1 MDTDLNNISVKI
13 KRELSDF
20 LGIDMEDVDDE
31 TSLKEDLHMD
41 PASITDYIE
50 ILSKAGFDTDRLDL
64 TEIETFGDLL
74 EALSSHT

>member
-1 MDTDLNNISVKI
+1 
-13 KRELSDF
+13 
-20 LGIDMEDVDDE
+20 MEDVDDE